1 MAELTSEESHARVTV
16 GYAFTVNLGNFENV
30 KVHVEV
36 TDAPRKGETVK
47 AAYDRIEKFVSDR
60 VEEQIA
66 EAREV
71 AQ

>member
-1 MAELTSEESHARVTV
+1 MAELTSEESKTLVTV
-16 GYAFTVNLGNFENV
+16 GYTFTVNLGNFENA

-36 TDAPRKGETVK
+36 TDGPRKGESVK

-60 VEEQIA
+60 VTEQIA